1 MRENTGSGYPVTI
14 NLTPEQENVI
24 QQAIQ
29 SGLVRSVDDFINSAL
44 SALSASEGG
53 FDKEKARLA
62 GARIR
67 EIRKGVKL
75 DLQGMSIRELAHI
88 GHKY

>member
-1 MRENTGSGYPVTI
+1 MTI
-14 NLTPEQENVI
+14 NLTPEQQDVI

-29 SGLVRSVDDFINSAL
+29 SGLVQSVDEFINSAL
-44 SALSASEGG
+44 SALSRREDG

>member
-1 MRENTGSGYPVTI
+1 VSI
-14 NLTPEQENVI
+14 NLTQEQQAVI
-24 QQAIQ
+24 EQAIQ
-29 SGLVRSVDDFINSAL
+29 SGLVRSVDEFIDSAL
-44 SALSASEGG
+44 GALSNRNGG
-53 FDKEKARLA
+53 FDKEKARVA

-67 EIRKGVKL
+67 ELRKGIRL

>member
-1 MRENTGSGYPVTI
+1 MQIALNPD
-14 NLTPEQENVI
+14 QERVI
-24 QQAIQ
+24 QDAINI
-29 SGLVRSVDDFINSAL
+29 GLIRSVEELIDAAVEAL
-44 SALSASEGG
+44 PQRNEG
-53 FDKEKARLA
+53 FDKKKARLA

-67 EIRKGVKL
+67 EIRKGVRL

>member
-1 MRENTGSGYPVTI
+1 VDEFIEGAIEALPHREN
-14 NLTPEQENVI
+14 E
-24 QQAIQ
+24 
-29 SGLVRSVDDFINSAL
+29 
-44 SALSASEGG
+44 
-53 FDKEKARLA
+53 FDKERARRA

-75 DLQGMSIRELAHI
+75 DLQGMSIREFAHI

>member
-1 MRENTGSGYPVTI
+1 VTI
-14 NLTPEQENVI
+14 NLTPEQQNVI

-29 SGLVRSVDDFINSAL
+29 SGLVQSVDEFINSAL
-44 SALSASEGG
+44 SALSRREDG

>member
-1 MRENTGSGYPVTI
+1 MHITLKPD
-14 NLTPEQENVI
+14 QEVVI
-24 QQAIQ
+24 QAAIRA
-29 SGLVRSVDDFINSAL
+29 GLIRSIDEFIDTAIEAL
-44 SALSASEGG
+44 PRCEAG

-67 EIRKGVKL
+67 EIRRGVRL
-75 DLQGMSIRELAHI
+75 DLQGMSIRELAHS

>member
-1 MRENTGSGYPVTI
+1 MMQITLKPD
-14 NLTPEQENVI
+14 QETVI
-24 QQAIQ
+24 QAAIQ
-29 SGLVRSVDDFINSAL
+29 AGLIRSIDEFIDTAIGAL
-44 SALSASEGG
+44 PRRDAG

-67 EIRKGVKL
+67 EIRRGVRL
-75 DLQGMSIRELAHI
+75 DRQGMSIRELAHA

>member
-1 MRENTGSGYPVTI
+1 MTI
-14 NLTPEQENVI
+14 NLTPEQQNVI

-29 SGLVRSVDDFINSAL
+29 SGLVQSVDEFINSAL
-44 SALSASEGG
+44 SALSRREDG

>member
-1 MRENTGSGYPVTI
+1 VTI
-14 NLTPEQENVI
+14 NLTPEQQDVI

-29 SGLVRSVDDFINSAL
+29 SGLVQSVDEFINSAL
-44 SALSASEGG
+44 SALSRREDG

>member
-1 MRENTGSGYPVTI
+1 MHITLKPD
-14 NLTPEQENVI
+14 QERVI
-24 QQAIQ
+24 QAAIQ
-29 SGLVRSVDDFINSAL
+29 AGLIRSVDEFIDTAIEAL
-44 SALSASEGG
+44 PHRDAG

-67 EIRKGVKL
+67 EIRKGVSL
-75 DLQGMSIRELAHI
+75 DLQGMSIRELAHV

>member
-1 MRENTGSGYPVTI
+1 MFSKQITLKPD
-14 NLTPEQENVI
+14 QESVVLE
-24 QQAIQ
+24 AIHA
-29 SGLVRSVDDFINSAL
+29 GLIRSVDEFVDIAIVSLTHRDA
-44 SALSASEGG
+44 G
-53 FDKEKARLA
+53 FDKDKARLA

-67 EIRKGVKL
+67 EIRKGVRL